1 MSAPL
6 LYLSV
11 ALGGAIGA
19 TLRFAFG
26 RWALRAFGPDFPWG
40 TFGVNVIGSFAMGLL
55 AALIVERFP
64 GDWGRYAPFLMSGVL
79 GGFTTFSAF
88 ALDAFGMIER
98 GEALKLLA
106 YAGGSVAL
114 TLAACIGGVAL
125 GRAL

>member
-19 TLRFAFG
+19 CLRYAVG
-26 RWALRAFGPDFPWG
+26 RWTLRAFGPDFPWG
-40 TFGVNVIGSFAMGLL
+40 TFSVNVAGSFAMGLL

-64 GDWGRYAPFLMSGVL
+64 GDWGRFAPFLMTGLL

-98 GEALKLLA
+98 GEALKLAL

-114 TLAACIGGVAL
+114 TVAACAGGVAL